1 MCVCALQIGQ
11 ALANRP
17 QLRAPAPEAGQR
29 PQGPLAPVPPP
40 PERQPRACSCGVPS
54 PLWAVAVDPLRS
66 ACCPLRSQSFVISAH
81 LSSCHADLFPSGLAD
96 RAEFAYQG
104 AAQTSSC
111 TLERSTFTQA
121 HASMGTR
128 AAVPA
133 GTQSGTR
140 LQPPAHAQ
148 ATLWCPCRSC
158 GRKAPTALFRSP
170 LTQLVKAAAT
180 GGTFSGKLQK
190 GLCLTH
196 RPACSFVG
204 CPWVLGRLFQRKKPA
219 LRAGKENPVPLA
231 CPLLT
236 RADHCARVKDP
247 QPLLTPQSPR
257 SIVSLRAEV
266 LF

>member
-1 MCVCALQIGQ
+1 MVAS
-11 ALANRP
+11 AA
-17 QLRAPAPEAGQR
+17 
-29 PQGPLAPVPPP
+29 
-40 PERQPRACSCGVPS
+40 
-54 PLWAVAVDPLRS
+54 LWA
-66 ACCPLRSQSFVISAH
+66 Q
-81 LSSCHADLFPSGLAD
+81 
-96 RAEFAYQG
+96 
-104 AAQTSSC
+104 
-111 TLERSTFTQA
+111 

-204 CPWVLGRLFQRKKPA
+204 CPWVLGRLFQRKKRHSGLGRRTQSPW
-219 LRAGKENPVPLA
+219 PVP
-231 CPLLT
+231 CSPELT
-236 RADHCARVKDP
+236 TVLVLK
-247 QPLLTPQSPR
+247 TPSLYSPP
-257 SIVSLRAEV
+257 SPHGALSP
-266 LF
+266 